1 MATLKTLTRYQLI
14 YMMDFANKEA
24 EKILVR
30 AKELNAELETLTDK
44 NSVEGLTILTES
56 EQLQGKLEGIN
67 LIMDELERI
76 AKNS

>member
-1 MATLKTLTRYQLI
+1 MATSKTLTSYQLI

-30 AKELNAELETLTDK
+30 AKELNAELKTLTDK
-44 NSVEGLTILTES
+44 NSVEGLNILTES
-56 EQLQGKLEGIN
+56 EQLQGKFEGIN

>member
-1 MATLKTLTRYQLI
+1 MATLKTLTSYQLI

-30 AKELNAELETLTDK
+30 AKELNAELKTLTDK
-44 NSVEGLTILTES
+44 NSVEGLNILAES

>member
-1 MATLKTLTRYQLI
+1 MATSKTLTSYQLI

-30 AKELNAELETLTDK
+30 AKELNAELKTLTDK

-56 EQLQGKLEGIN
+56 EQLQGKFEGIN